1 MPQSYTDSGRLLV
14 KLADLGARS
23 DVSQGGLLPAGTGI
37 VGAVVNGVVQTILS

>member
-1 MPQSYTDSGRLLV
+1 MPQSYTDRGRLLV